1 MLGPYVLAEL
11 RIENLLLIERAELAL
26 DPGLNVITGETGA
39 GKTMVAHAL
48 DLLLGGKPRRS
59 IVRPGAP
66 EAYVEGVFTTDAD
79 LAADPDLSQLA
90 ERVPLDGDELVL
102 ARRVA
107 SDGRTRAYLQGRSVS
122 AADLRSV
129 GERLVAFYG
138 QHEHRKLTVT
148 STQLEVLDA
157 FCGRE
162 HLDVVARCRRR
173 WAEARDL
180 ERRLEELRARLGE
193 RERDLDLLEFEIGE
207 IEEVSPSEE
216 EDAELQIERS
226 RLSSL
231 DALRIASAGAS
242 SALFGEE
249 GEGGAESLLAAAA
262 KELGAVPGADPR
274 LDALAERC
282 AGLAYEAQD
291 LSRELRDYG
300 SDLEADPGRL
310 VEVEDRLDQLTRL
323 KRKHGGSI
331 EAILAHAER
340 CRLERERLLNFE
352 EATAGLERELDDA
365 AADLDDLSNRL
376 SARRRKAAIA
386 LQRAVLSELAQLAM
400 EDSSFEVAVGDREPT
415 SAGVSEDDRLRRLGP
430 RGADAVEFLIAPNPG
445 VPSGPLKEIA
455 SGGELS
461 RVMLALMSVA
471 VAESSPTVVF
481 DEVDAG
487 VGGLTAQAVG
497 ARLHRLAGQRQVVC
511 ITHLPQV
518 ASRAAR
524 HFRVSK
530 STERDLARADI
541 ERLVDS
547 KLVEELCRML
557 GGDSGDEAARRH
569 AERLLRAA

>member
-1 MLGPYVLAEL
+1 MLAEL

-59 IVRPGAP
+59 IVRPGAS

-90 ERVPLDGDELVL
+90 ERVPLDADDLVL
-102 ARRVA
+102 ARRVG

-122 AADLRSV
+122 AADLRAV
-129 GERLVAFYG
+129 GERLFAFYG

-162 HLDVVARCRRR
+162 HLDVVRRCRSR

-207 IEEVSPSEE
+207 IEEAAPSEE

-231 DALRIASAGAS
+231 DALRTAAAGAS

-262 KELGAVPGADPR
+262 KELGGVPGADPR
-274 LDALAERC
+274 LDSLAERC
-282 AGLAYEAQD
+282 ASLACEAQD

-310 VEVEDRLDQLTRL
+310 AEVEDRLDLFGRL

-331 EAILAHAER
+331 EAVLAHAQQ
-340 CRLERERLLNFE
+340 CRLERERLLDFE
-352 EATAGLERELDDA
+352 EATAGLERELDA
-365 AADLDDLSNRL
+365 AVADLDDLSKKLRM
-376 SARRRKAAIA
+376 RRRKTATA
-386 LQRAVLSELAQLAM
+386 LERAVLSELAQLAM
-400 EDSSFEVAVGDREPT
+400 EDTSFEVAVGDREPT
-415 SAGVSEDDRLRRLGP
+415 SAEAGRLRHLGP
-430 RGADAVEFLIAPNPG
+430 RGTDAVEFLIAPNPG
-445 VPSGPLKEIA
+445 VPPGPLKEIA

-497 ARLHRLAGQRQVVC
+497 ARLQRLAGQRQVVC

-530 STERDLARADI
+530 ASKARQLARADI
-541 ERLVDS
+541 ERLQDS
-547 KLVEELCRML
+547 TLVEELCRML
-557 GGDSGDEAARRH
+557 GGDSGDEVARRH

>member
-1 MLGPYVLAEL
+1 MLAEL

-59 IVRPGAP
+59 IVRPGAS

-79 LAADPDLSQLA
+79 LTADPDLAQLA
-90 ERVPLDGDELVL
+90 ERVPLDADDLVL

-122 AADLRSV
+122 ATDLRAV

-157 FCGRE
+157 FCGRD
-162 HLDVVARCRRR
+162 HLDVVTQCRHR

-207 IEEVSPSEE
+207 IEEVAPSED

-231 DALRIASAGAS
+231 DALRTAAGGAS

-262 KELGAVPGADPR
+262 KQLGGVPGADPR
-274 LDALAERC
+274 LDELAERC
-282 AGLAYEAQD
+282 GGLAYEAQE

-310 VEVEDRLDQLTRL
+310 ARSKT
-323 KRKHGGSI
+323 GSI
-331 EAILAHAER
+331 GSPGSSASM
-340 CRLERERLLNFE
+340 
-352 EATAGLERELDDA
+352 A
-365 AADLDDLSNRL
+365 ARSRPFSL
-376 SARRRKAAIA
+376 
-386 LQRAVLSELAQLAM
+386 
-400 EDSSFEVAVGDREPT
+400 T
-415 SAGVSEDDRLRRLGP
+415 
-430 RGADAVEFLIAPNPG
+430 
-445 VPSGPLKEIA
+445 PSGAA
-455 SGGELS
+455 SSASASSTS
-461 RVMLALMSVA
+461 RRQPPASNESWTPPPA
-471 VAESSPTVVF
+471 TSKIFRNDCAPAGARPPPPSSERSSASWRSSRWRTPRSRWPSAIESS
-481 DEVDAG
+481 A
-487 VGGLTAQAVG
+487 LAVPM
-497 ARLHRLAGQRQVVC
+497 RW
-511 ITHLPQV
+511 
-518 ASRAAR
+518 S
-524 HFRVSK
+524 S
-530 STERDLARADI
+530 
-541 ERLVDS
+541 
-547 KLVEELCRML
+547 
-557 GGDSGDEAARRH
+557 
-569 AERLLRAA
+569 